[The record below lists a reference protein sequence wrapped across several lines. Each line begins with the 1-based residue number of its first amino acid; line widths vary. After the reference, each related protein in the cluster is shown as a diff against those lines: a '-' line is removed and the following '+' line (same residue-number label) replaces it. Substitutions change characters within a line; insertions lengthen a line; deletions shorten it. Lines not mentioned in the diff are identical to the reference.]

1 MSSASN
7 RRKASAVALA
17 VVGIAGLSLASAAT
31 LNLSGSTLAANT
43 ATVAS
48 CQPTTTPITVGFTT
62 AFNVTSSPSYK
73 VSSVQLKSVDAAC
86 ASKQVR
92 VTLLGASDAVLGE
105 VTGSAA
111 TGTTTLASVPAGIA
125 SSAVEKVAVVISD

>member
-17 VVGIAGLSLASAAT
+17 VVGLAGLSLASAAT

-48 CQPTTTPITVGFTT
+48 CQPATTPVTVGFAT
-62 AFNVTSSPSYK
+62 AFTVATSPSYK
-73 VSSVQLKSVDAAC
+73 VTTVRLTSVDAAC
-86 ASKQVR
+86 AAKDVR
-92 VTLLGASDAVLGE
+92 VTLLGAGDAVLGE
-105 VTGSAA
+105 VAGTAA

-125 SSAVEKVAVVISD
+125 ASAVEKVAVVISD

>member
-1 MSSASN
+1 VSSSN

-17 VVGIAGLSLASAAT
+17 VVGLAGLSLASAAT

-48 CQPTTTPITVGFTT
+48 CQPAATPITVGFTSAFST
-62 AFNVTSSPSYK
+62 AAYK
-73 VSSVQLKSVDAAC
+73 VSAVQLKSVDAAC
-86 ASKQVR
+86 ATKAVR

-105 VTGSAA
+105 VTGTVAA
-111 TGTTTLASVPAGIA
+111 GTTTLASVPAGVSA
-125 SSAVEKVAVVISD
+125 SAVEKVAVVISD

>member
-1 MSSASN
+1 MPSAQN
-7 RRKASAVALA
+7 RRKATAVALA

-62 AFNVTSSPSYK
+62 GFDVTPAPSYK
-73 VSSVQLKSVDAAC
+73 VRSVVLKNVDAAC
-86 ASKQVR
+86 SGKKVS
-92 VTLLGASDAVLGE
+92 VTLMSASGASLGE
-105 VTGSAA
+105 VTGSAVTGQTPIA
-111 TGTTTLASVPAGIA
+111 TALAGVPAA
-125 SSAVEKVAVVISD
+125 EVEKVAVVISD